1 MVSILPSDRSGLDIL
16 GRYLGQSLS
25 QSLPQA
31 IQRGSDIAMQQK
43 KNMAIQQ
50 QFGPEIANLPPEL
63 QKLYVADQ
71 LKDQRSQKVW
81 DMINKAVGINPQ
93 IEQNEAM
100 EGQTVP
106 GQLNAQNF
114 DPAQISDEA
123 LAQIAAVDPQT
134 ANLLQRQ
141 KDVALREKSRAQEL
155 AMKERKMDPEFQ
167 REQRLEA
174 SQAQADVKFNQQL
187 QEASKQHELKKQ
199 TLERLEALNE
209 KGVTGKPYEKLLERA
224 GLVNL
229 TSEGRREFAADV
241 KNLITD
247 IRSILGAQF
256 TGFEFQTILNAYPSA
271 DFSKDANKAI
281 IRNLQEFQDIKSKEV
296 EIAQQLKKENGGK
309 IPFDFQSKV
318 NEEVRKYA
326 ASKANDIK
334 KNTREIMREQY
345 KTPKN
350 SGFTLMFDQKGEP
363 IEVPDSEVEEA
374 KKFGATL

>member
-167 REQRLEA
+167 REQRL
-174 SQAQADVKFNQQL
+174 
-187 QEASKQHELKKQ
+187 
-199 TLERLEALNE
+199 
-209 KGVTGKPYEKLLERA
+209 
-224 GLVNL
+224 
-229 TSEGRREFAADV
+229 
-241 KNLITD
+241 
-247 IRSILGAQF
+247 
-256 TGFEFQTILNAYPSA
+256 
-271 DFSKDANKAI
+271 
-281 IRNLQEFQDIKSKEV
+281 
-296 EIAQQLKKENGGK
+296 
-309 IPFDFQSKV
+309 
-318 NEEVRKYA
+318 
-326 ASKANDIK
+326 
-334 KNTREIMREQY
+334 
-345 KTPKN
+345 
-350 SGFTLMFDQKGEP
+350 
-363 IEVPDSEVEEA
+363 
-374 KKFGATL
+374 

>member
-224 GLVNL
+224 GLV
-229 TSEGRREFAADV
+229 